1 MKNSKL
7 LLIIL
12 LVSVL
17 TLFSIIKSPEFSVII
32 IFIFLIEYI
41 LIALVEMI
49 SNNDNDYLDFRIIP
63 KKYNYV
69 ERFVNWIDSLPQ
81 IIKK

>member
-17 TLFSIIKSPEFSVII
+17 TLFSIIKFPEFLVSI